1 MRALHSVSASEAV
14 LDCASSLTLIAM
26 TERRVPYA
34 VRREGPHCRCGTRF
48 PYPLARIGQNNGTAA

>member
-1 MRALHSVSASEAV
+1 
-14 LDCASSLTLIAM
+14 M
-26 TERRVPYA
+26 TERRVPLA